1 MLDYDLIE
9 HHIHALKCSFELI
22 GRAAGIT
29 PEELVAVRQEMVN
42 RNGKHSIDWKND
54 TLGKLCADYYYCIEQ
69 DTRLREKH
77 FLSPNI
83 RMRLYR
89 MATMNKDVKQMWDQL
104 EELDASCFLQESEQV
119 FKKVKKFRRHKG

>member
-42 RNGKHSIDWKND
+42 RNGKHAIDWKND

-69 DTRLREKH
+69 DSRLAEKH

-89 MATMNKDVKQMWDQL
+89 MATMNKDVKRMWDQL
-104 EELDASCFLQESEQV
+104 DELDAGCFLQESEQV
-119 FKKVKKFRRHKG
+119 FRKVKRFRRHK